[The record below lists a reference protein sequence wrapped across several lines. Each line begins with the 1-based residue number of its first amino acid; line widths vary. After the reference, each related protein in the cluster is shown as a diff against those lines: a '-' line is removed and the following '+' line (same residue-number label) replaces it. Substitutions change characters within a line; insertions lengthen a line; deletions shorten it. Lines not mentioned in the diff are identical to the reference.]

1 MLGLDPTEA
10 TSLFTKE
17 SHVCHGLT
25 EMACALNQTY
35 FEIMMADAS
44 CCDEDYVPP
53 EEESGHEEVVHAEDE
68 HHRRLGGDE
77 VVEEE
82 ESHDEETHEEDD
94 AHASD
99 DSHVTEDTHDDNSHD
114 DSHEASPVYYWNDL
128 VDMKAILGHPLIYES
143 HGHNYSYFSDYD
155 NGVLL
160 ELYLSKVIFPRRRLA
175 GGGAAKEEEEI
186 VPIIKT
192 KPSGTPQYTIQSLA
206 FTFNNRELSVIEM
219 QEVSKYKA
227 PATYYILMSCIL
239 VGTLVVAFGIPITL
253 ALNDSYELAELINRR
268 RFPAFKGED

>member
-1 MLGLDPTEA
+1 MFGLDPTEA
-10 TSLFTKE
+10 TSLFNKE

-44 CCDEDYVPP
+44 CCDEDYVPS
-53 EEESGHEEVVHAEDE
+53 EEEGGHELVVHEEDG

-94 AHASD
+94 SHGTEDAHAD
-99 DSHVTEDTHDDNSHD
+99 DYHD
-114 DSHEASPVYYWNDL
+114 DSTEASPVYYWNDL
-128 VDMKAILGHPLIYES
+128 VDMRAILGHPLMYES

-175 GGGAAKEEEEI
+175 GGGAAKEEEKL
-186 VPIIKT
+186 VPISKT
-192 KPSGTPQYTIQSLA
+192 IPSGTPQYTIQTLA

-219 QEVSKYKA
+219 LEVSKYKA